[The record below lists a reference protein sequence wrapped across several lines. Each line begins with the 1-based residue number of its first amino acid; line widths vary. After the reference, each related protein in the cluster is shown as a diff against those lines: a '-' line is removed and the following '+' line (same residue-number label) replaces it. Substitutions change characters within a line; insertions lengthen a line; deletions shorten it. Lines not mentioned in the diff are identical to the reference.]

1 MEQASGGFSFEMWRT
16 DVEGDGLA
24 SQLQDD
30 VWEELRWE
38 PELETCGDRLVV
50 DVTSNHVTLSGTVW
64 CYPQKA
70 VAERAAS
77 RVPGVVAVTNRI
89 RVELNAAD
97 VRTDAGISDEVR
109 RVLEWDALVPQG
121 RIDVQVHEGTVT
133 LSGEVDREH
142 QRTAA
147 EQAVEPLVGLTG
159 LDNRIN
165 VRPMHVTGEL
175 QARVVAAIRRVRAK
189 HVRAETHGGVVELRG
204 RVPSIAE
211 RNQIEHAVR
220 DIPGVTSVEDS
231 LRIER

>member
-1 MEQASGGFSFEMWRT
+1 MEEASGGFSFEMWRAE
-16 DVEGDGLA
+16 DDCDGLA

-38 PELETCGDRLVV
+38 PELETCRDRLVV
-50 DVTSNHVTLSGTVW
+50 DVTGCEVTLSGTVR

-70 VAERAAS
+70 VAERAAC
-77 RVPGVVAVTNRI
+77 RVPGVAAVTNRI
-89 RVELNAAD
+89 RVELNPAD
-97 VRTDAGISDEVR
+97 ARTDPSIAEEVR
-109 RVLEWDALVPQG
+109 RVLGWDALVPQN
-121 RIDVQVHEGTVT
+121 RIDVQVRDGVVT

-159 LDNRIN
+159 VINRIS

-175 QARVVAAIRRVRAK
+175 QAKVVAAIRRIRAK
-189 HVRAETHGGVVELRG
+189 HVRVETHGGVVELRG
-204 RVPSIAE
+204 RVPSLAE
-211 RNQIEHAVR
+211 RNQIEHTVR
-220 DIPGVTSVEDS
+220 DIPGVTSVEDG